1 MASVF
6 RTWWGWLLL
15 ALLALAACQPGGGG
29 ATSSPE
35 STPAANQPAADSTG
49 EPVRAFFRFRPGRAL
64 IVGAHR
70 GGAYPGFPE
79 NCLETLQYV
88 SAAAPGTV
96 HEVDIART
104 GDGALVL
111 LHDDLLDRTTN
122 GRGEVSA
129 LMLQEI
135 RRLRLKDFSG
145 ALTDFRVPLL
155 DEVLDWA
162 LRTDTYLMLDIKRG
176 VSYEEVIGAVR
187 QAGAMERVVF
197 ITYSAGAARRLA
209 GLDPDAYLSV
219 NIRNMEEWDRF
230 RESGVS
236 LDRVIAFTGTVQSAP
251 ALYDT
256 LHAHGIMG
264 ILGTLG
270 NLDRQAAARGDRLYR
285 EYAARGVDMF
295 SSDRPLEV
303 YREFYGG
310 R

>member
-1 MASVF
+1 MVSWT
-6 RTWWGWLLL
+6 RTSWGWLLF
-15 ALLALAACQPGGGG
+15 ALLALVACRPGGGG
-29 ATSSPE
+29 TAPSQVPRSS
-35 STPAANQPAADSTG
+35 TIQDAADAAV
-49 EPVRAFFRFRPGRAL
+49 EPPQVFFRYRPGRPL

-79 NCLETLQYV
+79 NCLETMQYV

-104 GDGALVL
+104 AEGALVL
-111 LHDDLLDRTTN
+111 MHDDLLDRTTN
-122 GRGEVSA
+122 GRGAVSA
-129 LMLQEI
+129 HRLDEI

-155 DEVLDWA
+155 EEVLAWA
-162 LRTDTYLMLDIKRG
+162 VQAGTYLMLDIKRG
-176 VSYEEVIGAVR
+176 VSYEEVIAAVR

-209 GLDPDAYLSV
+209 GLDRDAFLSV
-219 NIRNMEEWDRF
+219 NIRNMEEWARF

-236 LDRVIAFTGTVQSAP
+236 PDRVIAFTGTVRSAP

-285 EYAARGVDMF
+285 DFAARGVDMF